1 MSNNVFREA
10 PTSPRLTIYFD
21 DNHNGDGLAT
31 LEDYKAILEKHFI
44 GTQFQDVMEWCSGP
58 AFVGF
63 TFLAEGIF
71 RNLVCADIEADVERS
86 INKTLEHK
94 PNYKHRVK
102 FIHSDCFD
110 NIDQKFD
117 LIVGNPPHFI
127 DDSSQEYKT
136 FLKRNIIHKTEYD
149 CDRTAI
155 DWDWAGHKKFF
166 QQVRQHLKPGGY
178 VILNENAQGATEETF
193 EEMIAE
199 SGLQKYA
206 VHASTNPS
214 RPFYWYMILKG

>member
-1 MSNNVFREA
+1 MSTSEFREA
-10 PTSPRLTIYFD
+10 PTNPRLSVYFD
-21 DNHNGDGLAT
+21 NNHNGDGLAT
-31 LEDYKAILEKHFI
+31 LEDYKAILNKYFL
-44 GTQFQDVMEWCSGP
+44 GTQFQNVMEWCCGP

-71 RNLVCADIEADVERS
+71 RNLTCADIEADVERS
-86 INKTLEHK
+86 INETLKHK
-94 PNYKHRVK
+94 QNYNHRVK

-127 DDSSQEYKT
+127 DDTTEEYKT
-136 FLKRNIIHKTEYD
+136 FLERNIGHKTEYD
-149 CDRTAI
+149 CERTAI
-155 DWDWAGHKKFF
+155 DWNWQSHKKFF
-166 QQVRQHLKPGGY
+166 NQVREHLNPGGY
-178 VILNENAQGATEETF
+178 VILNENSQGATEETF
-193 EEMIAE
+193 EQMIAK

-206 VHASTNPS
+206 VYRSTNPS